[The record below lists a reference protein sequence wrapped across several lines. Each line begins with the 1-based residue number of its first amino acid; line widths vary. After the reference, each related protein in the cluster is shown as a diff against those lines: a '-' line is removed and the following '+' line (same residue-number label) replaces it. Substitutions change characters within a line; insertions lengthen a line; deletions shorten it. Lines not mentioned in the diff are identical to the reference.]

1 MPQTY
6 PIYSLPYLTELTRS
20 LRQLGQYSNLL
31 MAGRTGRFW
40 YNNMDHSIGQGLT
53 MSDKILRGQALAEV
67 DSADREFW
75 KDGVDVDADPASP
88 M

>member
-1 MPQTY
+1 
-6 PIYSLPYLTELTRS
+6 
-20 LRQLGQYSNLL
+20 